1 MNKTND
7 IHLEKLFETK
17 EIIPNSFLT
26 TIEEEMLVLQ
36 NKISELEKKNLNLL
50 IQNSASQKFKDEIS
64 FGSGLITISSFLRI
78 LSTVN
83 AIKEFFIIKTFN
95 FSELVSAILVPRCRI
110 ELNDL
115 IKK

>member
-1 MNKTND
+1 MDKTND

-64 FGSGLITISSFLRI
+64 KVAG
-78 LSTVN
+78 
-83 AIKEFFIIKTFN
+83 IKEI
-95 FSELVSAILVPRCRI
+95 SYESVDGGELI
-110 ELNDL
+110 ELDGFKARVV
-115 IKK
+115 IG